1 MSLPPIIVFELQ
13 IGERHSTFWKRMLLL
28 NTFTIR
34 TMQLFLPVQ
43 KTWNQHDIQSKWA
56 KMEVLGT
63 SPVAMFP
70 YINKFKSIS
79 DYFQLIH
86 NSWRFKLKNW
96 YKSNKTK
103 SVSTF
108 TTSNSL
114 NQLFEAPRAWKSK
127 HVSVYLWLQGWSACK
142 WEYKLSERTS
152 SKWDVMIST
161 IFAKFYLCW
170 YLASWKALSCYHY
183 SLKIFETF
191 LQLEVP
197 SLLLSLQK
205 SRFPLSFAL

>member
-152 SKWDVMIST
+152 SKWNVMIST
-161 IFAKFYLCW
+161 IFAEF
-170 YLASWKALSCYHY
+170 
-183 SLKIFETF
+183 
-191 LQLEVP
+191 
-197 SLLLSLQK
+197 
-205 SRFPLSFAL
+205 